1 MEDWAL
7 IRRLVKDGV
16 PKSRIARDLGISRT
30 TVVKAAAST
39 TPPKYERKQQAT
51 AFAPYEDAVRRL
63 LKETPTMPSTV
74 IAERIGWTGSVR
86 WLRAHVAKIRPEMR
100 PADPADRITWLPGD
114 AAQCDLWFPPQKIP
128 LGQDQASLMPVLVMT
143 LAHSRFMAARMI
155 PSRHTE
161 DLLLGMWDLL
171 QQFERVPRRLIW
183 DNEAGIGRGKKRAV
197 GVEQFMGSLGT
208 KLVLLPPRDPE
219 SKGIVERRNDFY
231 ERSFMPGRQ
240 FESPQDFNEQLS
252 TWIRQANTRTVRTI
266 RRSPMELLDTDREA
280 MLPLPPAVF
289 DLGWRHQVRLPRDYY
304 VRVATCDYSVAPQAI
319 GRMVDVSADLER
331 VKVRCGGKL
340 MADHPRAWAKHLTV
354 TDPQHVAAAALLRQ
368 AFQARAGR
376 QELEES
382 LVRDLSVYDRAF
394 GLHQIEGFG
403 A

>member
-1 MEDWAL
+1 MNTLRIRSVITLEDSAL

-16 PKSRIARDLGISRT
+16 PKSRIACDLGISRT

-51 AFAPYEDAVRRL
+51 AFAPYEDAVRCL
-63 LKETPTMPSTV
+63 LKETPTIPSTV

-86 WLRAHVAKIRPEMR
+86 WLREHVAKIRPEMR

-128 LGQDQASLMPVLVMT
+128 LGQDPASLMPVLVMT

-183 DNEAGIGRGKKRAV
+183 DNETGIGRGGKRAV

-252 TWIRQANTRTVRTI
+252 TWIRQAKTRTVRTI

-280 MLPLPPAVF
+280 MRPLPPAVF
-289 DLGWRHQVRLPRDYY
+289 DLGWHHQVRLPRDYY
-304 VRVATCDYSVAPQAI
+304 VRVATCDYSVAA
-319 GRMVDVSADLER
+319 E
-331 VKVRCGGKL
+331 
-340 MADHPRAWAKHLTV
+340 
-354 TDPQHVAAAALLRQ
+354 
-368 AFQARAGR
+368 
-376 QELEES
+376 
-382 LVRDLSVYDRAF
+382 
-394 GLHQIEGFG
+394 
-403 A
+403 

>member
-1 MEDWAL
+1 MITLEDWAL

-74 IAERIGWTGSVR
+74 IAERIGWTGS
-86 WLRAHVAKIRPEMR
+86 
-100 PADPADRITWLPGD
+100 
-114 AAQCDLWFPPQKIP
+114 
-128 LGQDQASLMPVLVMT
+128 
-143 LAHSRFMAARMI
+143 
-155 PSRHTE
+155 
-161 DLLLGMWDLL
+161 
-171 QQFERVPRRLIW
+171 
-183 DNEAGIGRGKKRAV
+183 
-197 GVEQFMGSLGT
+197 
-208 KLVLLPPRDPE
+208 
-219 SKGIVERRNDFY
+219 
-231 ERSFMPGRQ
+231 
-240 FESPQDFNEQLS
+240 
-252 TWIRQANTRTVRTI
+252 VRTI

-354 TDPQHVAAAALLRQ
+354 TDPQHVAAVALLRQ

-376 QELEES
+376 QEQEES
-382 LVRDLSVYDRAF
+382 LVRDLSVCDRAF
-394 GLHQIEGFG
+394 GLHQIVGFG